1 MPDFWRLKFTN
12 SLFIVLMAGIK
23 PGRTNGRGE
32 IVNFTMK
39 PQESKPKAQ
48 LDWLGSCVQ
57 LPNDNEDAAFT
68 PPKNVT
74 LPADSYL
81 SS

>member
-1 MPDFWRLKFTN
+1 
-12 SLFIVLMAGIK
+12 MAGIK

-32 IVNFTMK
+32 IVNF
-39 PQESKPKAQ
+39 
-48 LDWLGSCVQ
+48 
-57 LPNDNEDAAFT
+57 FT